1 MRIATVLRLATI
13 VLPVGLGGCTGSLY
27 FLGGVL
33 EHESRPAENL
43 TATPYE
49 RGKQHFAAGRY
60 GLANKHFE
68 SALEQDPDSIEVLN
82 ALAASYDHLARFD
95 QAERYY
101 FRALS
106 LDPASRQT
114 LNNLGYSYLMQQR
127 YDVALTYLREAQDL
141 DPANPL
147 VASNLRQA
155 EAGLDL
161 AMRSFAT
168 SPMDAGDLDQL
179 ASAPRSTVLRTSPK
193 PVAAEQISDVVH
205 IQVVASRGDLW
216 VERTGSGVQTLITQ
230 PNSEILLAARE
241 AGIPLHIGNYKA
253 ESALSVLAIQPT
265 PWETT
270 RAMIDEVV
278 FYEGPDEAAL
288 HAPLFAEADLLSA
301 DIIGAVSDKMLDADA
316 IEAAS
321 EELPPIMVPAQRVAG
336 RGVPAEQDLLAE
348 SEAIAEVPFEGP
360 AQDGPAAPPDS
371 DETPFVKVSEES
383 GWFRMAYRAS
393 DFLAA
398 QDMFIIP

>member
-13 VLPVGLGGCTGSLY
+13 VLPVGLGGCAGTVS
-27 FLGGVL
+27 FLVGAL
-33 EHESRPAENL
+33 ESEPPTEMNL

-49 RGKQHFAAGRY
+49 RGKLHFAAGRY

-68 SALEQDPDSIEVLN
+68 SALERDPDSIEVLN

-95 QAERYY
+95 QAERFYL
-101 FRALS
+101 RALS

-127 YDVALTYLREAQDL
+127 YDVALTYLREAQGL
-141 DPANPL
+141 DPANSL

-161 AMRSFAT
+161 AMRSFAA
-168 SPMDAGDLDQL
+168 SPMAAGDLDQL
-179 ASAPRSTVLRTSPK
+179 ASTPRSTVLHAGLK
-193 PVAAEQISDVVH
+193 PAAAEQVSDAVH
-205 IQVVASRGDLW
+205 IQAVAARGDLW
-216 VERTGSGVQTLITQ
+216 VERSGSGVQTLITQ

-241 AGIPLHIGNYKA
+241 AGIPPHIGNYKA
-253 ESALSVLAIQPT
+253 ESALSALAIQPT

-270 RAMIDEVV
+270 RAMFGDVV
-278 FYEGPDEAAL
+278 SYEGPDEAAL
-288 HAPLFAEADLLSA
+288 HVPLFAEAELLSA
-301 DIIGAVSDKMLDADA
+301 DVIGAVSDKLLDADV

-321 EELPPIMVPAQRVAG
+321 EELPPIMVPEWVAG
-336 RGVPAEQDLLAE
+336 RSVPAERDRLAE
-348 SEAIAEVPFEGP
+348 SEAIAEAPFEGP
-360 AQDGPAAPPDS
+360 MQNRPAAPPNS
-371 DETPFVKVSEES
+371 DETPFVKASDES

-393 DFLAA
+393 GFLAA
-398 QDMFIIP
+398 QGMFIIP

>member
-1 MRIATVLRLATI
+1 M
-13 VLPVGLGGCTGSLY
+13 
-27 FLGGVL
+27 
-33 EHESRPAENL
+33 NL

-49 RGKQHFAAGRY
+49 RGKLHFAAGRY

-68 SALEQDPDSIEVLN
+68 SALEQDPDSVEVLN

-95 QAERYY
+95 QAERFYL
-101 FRALS
+101 RALS

-127 YDVALTYLREAQDL
+127 YDVALSYLRDAQDL

-147 VASNLRQA
+147 VASNLHQA

-161 AMRSFAT
+161 AMRSFAA
-168 SPMDAGDLDQL
+168 SPMDAGGLDQL
-179 ASAPRSTVLRTSPK
+179 ASAPRATVLRTGTRPA
-193 PVAAEQISDVVH
+193 AAEQVSDVVH
-205 IQVVASRGDLW
+205 IQAVESRGDLW

-230 PNSEILLAARE
+230 PNSEILLAARA
-241 AGIPLHIGNYKA
+241 AGIPPRIGNYKA
-253 ESALSVLAIQPT
+253 ESALSALAIQPT

-270 RAMIDEVV
+270 RAMTGEAA
-278 FYEGPDEAAL
+278 FYEGPDEATLHTPLFAAADLLSAAL
-288 HAPLFAEADLLSA
+288 HVPLFAEADLLSA
-301 DIIGAVSDKMLDADA
+301 DAIGALSDKLLDAHVS
-316 IEAAS
+316 ESAS
-321 EELPPIMVPAQRVAG
+321 EELPPIVMPTQRAAG
-336 RGVPAEQDLLAE
+336 RSVPAEHDLLAE
-348 SEAIAEVPFEGP
+348 SEAMAEVPFEGP
-360 AQDGPAAPPDS
+360 TQEGPAAPPNS
-371 DETPFVKVSEES
+371 DETPFVKVSEQS

>member
-1 MRIATVLRLATI
+1 MKIKSLVRLATI
-13 VLPVGLGGCTGSLY
+13 VLPVGLSGCTGV
-27 FLGGVL
+27 GIVVNAL
-33 EHESRPAENL
+33 ERESPPVVNL

-49 RGKQHFAAGRY
+49 RGKQQFSDGRY
-60 GLANKHFE
+60 GLAKKYFE
-68 SALEQDPDSIEVLN
+68 SALEQDLDSIEVLN

-101 FRALS
+101 LRALS
-106 LDPASRQT
+106 IDPVSRQT
-114 LNNLGYSYLMQQR
+114 LNNLGYSYLMQRR

-141 DPANPL
+141 DPTDSL
-147 VASNLRQA
+147 VASNLQMA
-155 EAGLDL
+155 EAGLGIATL
-161 AMRSFAT
+161 TFAA
-168 SPMDAGDLDQL
+168 SPMDPGGLEQL
-179 ASAPRSTVLRTSPK
+179 ASGSRSTVMRMGTNPTAVE
-193 PVAAEQISDVVH
+193 PVSDVVH
-205 IQVVASRGDLW
+205 IKAVATRDDLW

-230 PNSEILLAARE
+230 PSAEILLAARE

-253 ESALSVLAIQPT
+253 ESALSALAIQPT

-270 RAMIDEVV
+270 RAMIGEVV

-288 HAPLFAEADLLSA
+288 HAPLFAEAQLLSA
-301 DIIGAVSDKMLDADA
+301 AIIGAVSDKMLDADA

>member
-1 MRIATVLRLATI
+1 MKIKSLVRLTTV
-13 VLPVGLGGCTGSLY
+13 VLPMAIGGCAGSVS
-27 FLGGVL
+27 FLVGAI
-33 EHESRPAENL
+33 ESESRTEMNL
-43 TATPYE
+43 SATPYE
-49 RGKQHFAAGRY
+49 RGKLHFATGRY
-60 GLANKHFE
+60 GLANKHFK

-82 ALAASYDHLARFD
+82 ALAASYDQLARFD

-101 FRALS
+101 LRALS
-106 LDPASRQT
+106 LDPVSRQT

-127 YDVALTYLREAQDL
+127 YDIALTYLRDAQDL
-141 DPANPL
+141 DRANPL

-161 AMRSFAT
+161 ATLAFTA

-179 ASAPRSTVLRTSPK
+179 ASGPRSTVLRASLK
-193 PVAAEQISDVVH
+193 PAAAEQVSDAVH
-205 IQVVASRGDLW
+205 IQVFATRGDLW

-230 PNSEILLAARE
+230 PSAEILLAARE
-241 AGIPLHIGNYKA
+241 AGIPPHIGNYQA
-253 ESALSVLAIQPT
+253 ESALSALALQPT

-270 RAMIDEVV
+270 RAMIGEVV

-288 HAPLFAEADLLSA
+288 HAPLFAEAELLSA
-301 DIIGAVSDKMLDADA
+301 DVIGAVSDKLLDADA

-336 RGVPAEQDLLAE
+336 RSVPAEQDLLAE

-393 DFLAA
+393 DFLGA

>member
-1 MRIATVLRLATI
+1 M
-13 VLPVGLGGCTGSLY
+13 
-27 FLGGVL
+27 
-33 EHESRPAENL
+33 NL

-49 RGKQHFAAGRY
+49 RGKLHFAAGRY

-82 ALAASYDHLARFD
+82 ALAASYDQLARFD

-101 FRALS
+101 LRALS

-127 YDVALTYLREAQDL
+127 YDIALTYLRDAQDL
-141 DPANPL
+141 DPANSL
-147 VASNLRQA
+147 IASNLGQA

-161 AMRSFAT
+161 AMRSFAA
-168 SPMDAGDLDQL
+168 SPMAAGDLDQL
-179 ASAPRSTVLRTSPK
+179 ASAPRSTVLRTGPE
-193 PVAAEQISDVVH
+193 PAAAEQVSDVVH
-205 IQVVASRGDLW
+205 IRVVAARGDLW

-230 PNSEILLAARE
+230 PSSEILLAARE
-241 AGIPLHIGNYKA
+241 AGIPLHIGNFKA
-253 ESALSVLAIQPT
+253 ESALSALAIQPT

-270 RAMIDEVV
+270 RAMFGDVV

-288 HAPLFAEADLLSA
+288 HAPLFAKAELLSA
-301 DIIGAVSDKMLDADA
+301 AVIGAVSDQLLDADL

-321 EELPPIMVPAQRVAG
+321 EELPPITVPQRVVG
-336 RGVPAEQDLLAE
+336 RSVPAEQDLLAE
-348 SEAIAEVPFEGP
+348 SKAIAEVPFEGP
-360 AQDGPAAPPDS
+360 VQSGSAGPPHS
-371 DETPFVKVSEES
+371 DETPFVKVPEES

-393 DFLAA
+393 GFIAA